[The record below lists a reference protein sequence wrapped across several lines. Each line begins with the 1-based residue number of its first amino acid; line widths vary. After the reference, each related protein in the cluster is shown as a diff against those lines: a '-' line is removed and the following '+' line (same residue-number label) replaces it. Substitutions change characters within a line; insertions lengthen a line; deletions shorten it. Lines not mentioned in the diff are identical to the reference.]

1 MPHLKTIL
9 LVDDDDELLARLKPA
24 LESAGYRVLTADDGN
39 RGLAASE
46 TQSPD
51 LVVVDMMMPKK
62 SGFLILEKIKG
73 RPGNST
79 RVIMITAND
88 GVRHRTYAEQLGVD
102 DYICKPFA
110 TEHLLDSVRRLCPP
124 DEEGASA

>member
-1 MPHLKTIL
+1 MPHIKTVL
-9 LVDDDDELLARLKPA
+9 LVDDDDELVAALRPA

-39 RGLAASE
+39 AGLIAAE
-46 TQSPD
+46 TQAPD
-51 LVVVDMMMPKK
+51 LVVVDMMMPRK

-73 RPGNST
+73 RPGNAT

-88 GVRHRTYAEQLGVD
+88 GVRHRDYARQLGVD

-110 TEHLLDSVRRLCPP
+110 TEQLLDSVRRLCPP
-124 DEEGASA
+124 NEEGASA